1 MLLGAGRWRLALATA
16 LATLCGA
23 LIPAPAWE
31 GRTTAVFL
39 GALLFA
45 LGCTWWNQLQ
55 ERHRDVL
62 MDRTRTRPLPGCRI
76 PVRTAILFTGFCFAV
91 SLPLLFACGGLTAV
105 AILVSVLL
113 FYNGLYTPFKE
124 KTLLALFP
132 GAVAGAMPPVLGW
145 VCGGGKP
152 WDPGAI
158 SLWLLFL
165 LWQVPHFWL
174 AAERRAP
181 EYERAG
187 LPLPWSRFGRG
198 RYGRLLALWMSA
210 FCVLLLAF
218 PAFGFVHAL
227 FSRVAMVIFAACLMG
242 ALCVPAFRPG
252 ALFHLVN
259 VNMAAVCVLL
269 VADKMYWG

>member
-1 MLLGAGRWRLALATA
+1 LS
-16 LATLCGA
+16 GA
-23 LIPAPAWE
+23 LIRQPAWE
-31 GRTTAVFL
+31 GRTTALFL

-45 LGCTWWNQLQ
+45 LGCTWWNQIQ
-55 ERHRDVL
+55 ERHRDGL
-62 MDRTRTRPLPGCRI
+62 MHRTRTRPLAANKM
-76 PVRTAILFTGFCFAV
+76 PVRAAVLFAGSCFAV

-105 AILVSVLL
+105 VILASVLL
-113 FYNGLYTPFKE
+113 LYNGLYTSLKE

-145 VCGGGKP
+145 VCLGGTP

-158 SLWLLFL
+158 SLCLLFL

-174 AAERRAP
+174 AAERRASD
-181 EYERAG
+181 YESAG
-187 LPLPWSRFGRG
+187 LPLPWRRFGSG
-198 RYGRLLALWMSA
+198 RYGRLLALWVAA

-227 FSRVAMVIFAACLMG
+227 FSRVAMLVFAACLMI

-252 ALFHLVN
+252 VLFHLVN

-269 VADKMYWG
+269 VAEKMVWG